1 MGSVDWVWSGLNLED
16 FPLFESRSIRIG
28 VSLVIESV
36 FKGKSLIFWS
46 SWFGFFFELR
56 RFGQNSNFSSFSR
69 RQTSLKEFPSSDIPS
84 QNCHF
89 LEFRSETRPHSQKR
103 QFKQFLFVLLCKRKW
118 SVKPQGIP
126 SLIYIIKFKFSQF
139 VNFAISWDT

>member
-1 MGSVDWVWSGLNLED
+1 MSHVRLILAWVLA
-16 FPLFESRSIRIG
+16 IK
-28 VSLVIESV
+28 SV
-36 FKGKSLIFWS
+36 FKGNFLIFWS
-46 SWFGFFFELR
+46 SWLGFFFDLLI
-56 RFGQNSNFSSFSR
+56 QDATVKIFSPKPFQSFTR
-69 RQTSLKEFPSSDIPS
+69 HQTSLKKFPSSDIPS

-126 SLIYIIKFKFSQF
+126 TLIYIIKFKFSQF
-139 VNFAISWDT
+139 VNFVISWDT